1 MIAVGLIVRVYRNK
15 GQKMQGREFLLMSLP
30 SFTSAMGYAYV
41 KYIWESPAGLQH
53 NELDSPAFYHGM
65 VLVYCLSLYIP
76 IVVVIMLFQ
85 SIKEKQLEE
94 TQKELLAGQMED
106 MKRHIR
112 EVEELYREIRSLK
125 HDMGNHVMV
134 MQKLSG
140 QEQEQYARSLQE
152 QYTAVAEGMQSG
164 NPVTDAILMEWRRE
178 AVSKEIAFDCSF
190 HYPADREVDA
200 FDLSIILNN
209 ALANAVEAAKGG
221 ESAPAGYVRIT
232 SALRENVYIIEVENS
247 FDHPIVRNRESDLP
261 VSTKEDKVF
270 HGFGLRNIRQ
280 VAQKYHG
287 DMEVQ
292 VQGQVFRLSVMM
304 QVCWP
309 LL

>member
-1 MIAVGLIVRVYRNK
+1 M
-15 GQKMQGREFLLMSLP
+15 
-30 SFTSAMGYAYV
+30 
-41 KYIWESPAGLQH
+41 
-53 NELDSPAFYHGM
+53 
-65 VLVYCLSLYIP
+65 
-76 IVVVIMLFQ
+76 
-85 SIKEKQLEE
+85 
-94 TQKELLAGQMED
+94 
-106 MKRHIR
+106 
-112 EVEELYREIRSLK
+112 
-125 HDMGNHVMV
+125 
-134 MQKLSG
+134 
-140 QEQEQYARSLQE
+140 
-152 QYTAVAEGMQSG
+152 
-164 NPVTDAILMEWRRE
+164 
-178 AVSKEIAFDCSF
+178 
-190 HYPADREVDA
+190 DA

-309 LL
+309 LAESGT